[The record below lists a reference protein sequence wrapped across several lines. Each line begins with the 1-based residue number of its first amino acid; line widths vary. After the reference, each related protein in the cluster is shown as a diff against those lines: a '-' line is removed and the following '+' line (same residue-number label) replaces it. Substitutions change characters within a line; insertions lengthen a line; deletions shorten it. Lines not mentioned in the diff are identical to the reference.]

1 MKRNIT
7 LILAGLIAM
16 TTSALGTGIGSDTF
30 DYPDGSLVDQV
41 GGTGWMWNKAA
52 GTQTSG
58 VSDYE
63 VSGPA
68 NQGVTNGT
76 FYTFNGGWGRRE
88 FSDPITD
95 GAYVN
100 EGVLFFSVWM
110 TRGDGTTY
118 SGISAFGG
126 TSERVYF
133 GVLGESSTWA
143 TNGIGI
149 QAGGSGSRT
158 WGFVSIDDNVTY
170 NLVGVLDYDN
180 DILGLYINPDGA
192 DFWNSS
198 GGSADVIRTGYTATT
213 GTDTVRV
220 ISGGNTADAW
230 TDWDNLK
237 VTTSLSEAITPVPE
251 PTVIAMLGLGAAGWL
266 LLRRRPS

>member
-1 MKRNIT
+1 MRKCALFVVT
-7 LILAGLIAM
+7 GFLALAP
-16 TTSALGTGIGSDTF
+16 SAFGTVIGSDTF
-30 DYPDGSLVDQV
+30 DYPEGSLVDQA
-41 GGTGWMWNKAA
+41 GGTGWMWNKTA

-58 VSDYE
+58 ISDYE
-63 VSGPA
+63 VSGAA

-88 FSDPITD
+88 FSEPITD

-100 EGVLFFSVWM
+100 NGVLFFSVWM

-133 GVLGESSTWA
+133 GVLGEASTYA

-149 QAGGSGSRT
+149 QAGSSSART
-158 WGFVSIDDNVTY
+158 WGFMSIDDNVTY

-230 TDWDNLK
+230 TAWDNLK
-237 VTTSLSEAITPVPE
+237 VTTSLVEAITPVPE
-251 PTVIAMLGLGAAGWL
+251 PTSVALLGLGVAGWL
-266 LLRRRPS
+266 LLRRRFS